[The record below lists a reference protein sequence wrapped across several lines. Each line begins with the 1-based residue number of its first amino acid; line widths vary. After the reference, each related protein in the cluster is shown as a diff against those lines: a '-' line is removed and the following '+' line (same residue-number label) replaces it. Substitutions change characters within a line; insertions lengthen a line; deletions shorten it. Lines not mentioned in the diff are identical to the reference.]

1 MVMKKLL
8 ILLIAIASCNIAT
21 AQVYGVPINHNDKLE
36 IVKAADMVLDV
47 NVFGM
52 AHSALILNGLPVNEE
67 ATEEFAKRFSKT
79 WDEYREYVATNAY
92 IYWPELQRSPK
103 DLLLGRLTS
112 YGPGGSD
119 IKELYF
125 TLGETYRSKL
135 LSDLPKFGYKKTK
148 SEKKKDKEYNVTI
161 LETTY
166 QKENHLCIIQT
177 YGNHFTACFTRK
189 VRQESAEEKT
199 ISEQCER
206 FIRLHAVDGARQY
219 DLTEKD
225 VPYEVPAVVD
235 IQFPPENKIVD
246 ISQNILR
253 DEPEPINIKT
263 EVNISSRGKM
273 SNDSY
278 NDKIKALYN
287 WIKPYIKVE
296 SAAKV
301 NFPRYGKGFVIG
313 DSYELTLNES
323 KEEYDSC
330 TVSFIIKHKGS
341 NNNPEYIV
349 KNQKD
354 VEAKLISIYGNTDM
368 LSSIW
373 SSFPQRDV
381 KYSTSPGKTYM
392 MNVHLYKRKITY
404 SFNNKMAT
412 YMLPF
417 VYIWGEPV
425 KK

>member
-1 MVMKKLL
+1 MKCPQLL
-8 ILLIAIASCNIAT
+8 ISN
-21 AQVYGVPINHNDKLE
+21 
-36 IVKAADMVLDV
+36 
-47 NVFGM
+47 F
-52 AHSALILNGLPVNEE
+52 
-67 ATEEFAKRFSKT
+67 
-79 WDEYREYVATNAY
+79 
-92 IYWPELQRSPK
+92 
-103 DLLLGRLTS
+103 
-112 YGPGGSD
+112 
-119 IKELYF
+119 
-125 TLGETYRSKL
+125 
-135 LSDLPKFGYKKTK
+135 
-148 SEKKKDKEYNVTI
+148 
-161 LETTY
+161 
-166 QKENHLCIIQT
+166 
-177 YGNHFTACFTRK
+177 
-189 VRQESAEEKT
+189 RQ
-199 ISEQCER
+199 
-206 FIRLHAVDGARQY
+206 
-219 DLTEKD
+219 
-225 VPYEVPAVVD
+225 
-235 IQFPPENKIVD
+235 NKIVD

-313 DSYELTLNES
+313 DSYELTLKES

-341 NNNPEYIV
+341 NSKPEYIV